1 MKPTLKIVIP
11 MAGLGTRL
19 RPHTWSKPKPL
30 VALAGRTVLDYVLDT
45 FSSVPNTESVEFV
58 FILGQMGEQ
67 VKEHMR
73 QHHPKVK
80 VHYVVQAEMRGQ
92 SDAVYLARQYLSGP
106 LIVTFADTLVET
118 DFSFLT
124 PSFGMG
130 SASVETCDAVAWVKP
145 VTDPRRFGVAEVNE
159 QGWVTRLIEKPKDMH
174 NNLVV
179 VGCYYFKQG
188 EALVAAIEEQI
199 RRGITLRQEYYLTD
213 AINILLERGAKMRT
227 YAVDTW
233 LDAGTPD
240 SLLETNRYLL
250 EHGRDNSATFSN
262 HSGTVLIPPVYIHP
276 EAQARNSIIGPYVS
290 MSAGCHIQDS
300 IVRNSILE
308 EGAQVTN
315 IIMENSLLG
324 RDVQVTG
331 QVLHLNLGDQSWAM
345 ETQTQ

>member
-1 MKPTLKIVIP
+1 LNQKLKIVIP

-30 VALAGRTVLDYVLDT
+30 VALAGRTILDYVLDT
-45 FSSVPNTESVEFV
+45 FASIPDFASVEFV
-58 FILGQMGEQ
+58 FIVGQMGEQ
-67 VKEHMR
+67 IKEHMN
-73 QHHPKVK
+73 QHHPEKK
-80 VHYVVQAEMRGQ
+80 VHYVVQSEMRGQ

-124 PSFGMG
+124 
-130 SASVETCDAVAWVKP
+130 AETCDVIAWVKP
-145 VTDPRRFGVAEVNE
+145 VDDPRRFGVAEVNE
-159 QGWVTRLIEKPKDMH
+159 QGWVTRLVEKPLDTK

-188 EALVAAIEEQI
+188 KALVSAIEEQM
-199 RRGITLRQEYYLTD
+199 RRGITLKNEYYLVD
-213 AINILLERGAKMRT
+213 AVNILLERNVKMRT
-227 YAVDTW
+227 HPVNSW

-240 SLLETNRYLL
+240 SLLYTNRHLL
-250 EHGRDNSATFSN
+250 EYGRDNSVEFSN
-262 HSGTVLIPPVYIHP
+262 HNGMVLIPPVYIHP
-276 EAQARNSIIGPYVS
+276 EAQVNNSIIGPYVS
-290 MSAGCHIQDS
+290 LSAGCRIQDS
-300 IVRNSILE
+300 IVRNSIIE

-315 IIMENSLLG
+315 IIMEDSLLG
-324 RDVQVTG
+324 RGVQVTG